1 MRVGVIDL
9 GTNSIRFDIHEIQGA
24 GEIKCLQRYKEMVRL
39 GDEVF
44 RTSKLQELAIQR
56 SIEALQK
63 FTRLMKKEG
72 VSEIIAAATSAVREA
87 KNANEFLK
95 RVKRD
100 VGLDIQVISGR
111 EEARLIMKGIRAF
124 DQRAS
129 NSFAFVDIGGGS
141 TEIGVFHD
149 KKVLFSESFALG
161 AARLRQMMK
170 FYPPTTED
178 VELIRAHIR
187 TSLGAVKGFKDW
199 PKIQLVLGA
208 SGTVKAIAKLIKTL
222 GHGDSIQ
229 KKDLKN
235 LMKNMIPLR
244 QEELLHIPGMEEKRV
259 DIILSGSILLEE
271 VMDFLGSRSVSRT
284 KFALREGLLQ
294 QKIEEI
300 ALPM

>member
-44 RTSKLQELAIQR
+44 RTSRLQEPTIQR
-56 SIEALQK
+56 SIDALQK

-72 VSEIIAAATSAVREA
+72 VDEIVAAATSAVREA
-87 KNANEFLK
+87 KNAKDFLR

-100 VGLDIQVISGR
+100 VGIEIQIISGR

-124 DQRAS
+124 DTRAKS
-129 NSFAFVDIGGGS
+129 SFAFVDIGGGS

-149 KKVLFSESFALG
+149 NQVLFSESFSLG

-170 FYPPTTED
+170 FYPPTTAD
-178 VELIRAHIR
+178 VDNVRATIRQ
-187 TSLGAVKGFKDW
+187 SFGAVRGFKDW
-199 PKIQLVLGA
+199 PKIDLVLGA
-208 SGTVKAIAKLIKTL
+208 SGTVKAIAKLTKTL
-222 GHGDSIQ
+222 GHGDNIQ
-229 KKDLKN
+229 KKDLN
-235 LMKNMIPLR
+235 DLVKNMIPLC

-259 DIILSGSILLEE
+259 DIILSGAILLEE
-271 VMDFLGSRSVSRT
+271 
-284 KFALREGLLQ
+284 
-294 QKIEEI
+294 I
-300 ALPM
+300 